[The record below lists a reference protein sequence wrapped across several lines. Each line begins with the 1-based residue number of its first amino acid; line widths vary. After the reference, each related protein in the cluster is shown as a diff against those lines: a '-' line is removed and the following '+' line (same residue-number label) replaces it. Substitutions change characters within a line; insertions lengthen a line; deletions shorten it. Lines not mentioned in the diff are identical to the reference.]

1 MSSWLPPRKVETFL
15 YFRNVYKL
23 GLPVTWEKN
32 HCALERNLLK
42 SLKIIGMYSIP
53 ERFLL
58 YTRQSTFKMAIGM
71 LLFAFKGYYSRIFQI
86 FPLSLDLS
94 NVLLIFFHLATA
106 LLPLVTKSPVG
117 LKFNCRQ
124 PEGHLVCT
132 VHKWTIRATITLIIH
147 KSASRSFLCET
158 NHTDATG
165 QLSSESKFS
174 CPNPWPPR
182 PGSHVMSPSWWMRCP
197 PPGGEGRC

>member
-1 MSSWLPPRKVETFL
+1 MISLQPNTVRITLDELLLLPPRKVETFL

-23 GLPVTWEKN
+23 GLPVTREKK

-71 LLFAFKGYYSRIFQI
+71 LLFEFMGYYSRIFQI

-94 NVLLIFFHLATA
+94 NVLLIFSHLATA

-117 LKFNCRQ
+117 LKFNFRQ

-174 CPNPWPPR
+174 CPNP
-182 PGSHVMSPSWWMRCP
+182 
-197 PPGGEGRC
+197 